1 MNNDTF
7 QQEDGKH
14 NMFNEEGRTFKSHV
28 DESLRSV
35 KNGQHLRFINPLYR
49 TKEVCLVAVLYG
61 CGISIGIRDLGSV
74 PAGNLDYIYDQLKKE
89 KGPYS
94 LEEIENEVSERRK
107 SIAEP
112 GYFEDGKISC
122 WQDLLK
128 EYGAADYDDYL
139 EKKFNQLTTEANSKL
154 EPSKITHL
162 HSVKV
167 EVEMSPMFAKLYA
180 SDESFQS
187 IIKEYARNYAQNE
200 HDNIASDEKDI
211 E

>member
-14 NMFNEEGRTFKSHV
+14 NMFNEEGHT
-28 DESLRSV
+28 
-35 KNGQHLRFINPLYR
+35 N
-49 TKEVCLVAVLYG
+49 
-61 CGISIGIRDLGSV
+61 
-74 PAGNLDYIYDQLKKE
+74 
-89 KGPYS
+89 
-94 LEEIENEVSERRK
+94 
-107 SIAEP
+107 
-112 GYFEDGKISC
+112 
-122 WQDLLK
+122 
-128 EYGAADYDDYL
+128 DYL

-167 EVEMSPMFAKLYA
+167 GVEMSPMFAKLYA